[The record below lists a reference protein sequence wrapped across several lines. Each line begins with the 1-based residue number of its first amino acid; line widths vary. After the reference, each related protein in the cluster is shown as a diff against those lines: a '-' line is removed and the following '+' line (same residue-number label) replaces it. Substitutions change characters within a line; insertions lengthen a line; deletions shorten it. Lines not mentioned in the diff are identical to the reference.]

1 MTTDLTDRER
11 EVLDFIVSRTRAKGA
26 PPTIREIGSAFQIAS
41 TNGVRYYLASL
52 ERKGYIM
59 RNRRLSRGIEI
70 VGGVQPAH
78 VSSANVV
85 SVPVVGRVAA
95 GHPLLAAENIED
107 TLALDRSVTRDGN
120 VFALAVVGDSMRD
133 AGILPGDKV
142 IVRQQSTA
150 APGDIIVAL
159 IGDDATVKHYRPDPD
174 GVRVILEPANP
185 AYQPIVID
193 GQGNEPFSVIGKV
206 VGVVR
211 LYR

>member
-1 MTTDLTDRER
+1 MATDLTDRER
-11 EVLDFIVSRTRAKGA
+11 EVLDFIISRTRAKGA
-26 PPTIREIGSAFQIAS
+26 PPTIREIGAAFQIAS

-52 ERKGYIM
+52 ERKGCIL

-70 VGGVQPAH
+70 VGGVQPA
-78 VSSANVV
+78 SAPPANVV

-107 TLALDRSVTRDGN
+107 TIVLDRSVTRDGN

-150 APGDIIVAL
+150 ASGDIVVAL
-159 IGDDATVKHYRPDPD
+159 IGDDATVKHYRPEGD
-174 GVRVILEPANP
+174 RVILEPANP

-193 GQGNEPFSVIGKV
+193 GTGHESFSVIGKV